1 MIHVFCVSAL
11 IFLTFPDTLT
21 PPINYYRAN
30 FLFVVPEKKRCDLN
44 IPFLHAMA
52 EHDVAL
58 SITLLD
64 SMQKEYKHIE
74 PVVLKGCRHTV
85 QQEDPDIVNKLIR
98 DFLTKHNL

>member
-1 MIHVFCVSAL
+1 
-11 IFLTFPDTLT
+11 
-21 PPINYYRAN
+21 
-30 FLFVVPEKKRCDLN
+30 
-44 IPFLHAMA
+44 MA

-98 DFLTKHNL
+98 EFLTKHNL